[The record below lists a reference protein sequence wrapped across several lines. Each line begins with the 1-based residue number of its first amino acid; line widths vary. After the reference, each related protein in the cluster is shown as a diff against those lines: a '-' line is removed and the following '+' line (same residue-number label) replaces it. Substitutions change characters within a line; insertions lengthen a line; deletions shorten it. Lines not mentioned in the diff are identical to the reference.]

1 MKKTV
6 KTPNPV
12 LKWLMVS
19 AGMLCVG
26 LGTLGILLPV
36 LPTTPFLLLAAFLF
50 ARSSE
55 KFHSWLLTNRMF
67 GKYLKNYMEKKS
79 IPLGI
84 KIYALSFL
92 WASIIIVIFFF
103 IKLLPV
109 KIALFLIASLVTWH
123 ILSVKTG

>member
-1 MKKTV
+1 M
-6 KTPNPV
+6 
-12 LKWLMVS
+12 KWLMVS